1 MVWNF
6 GCSAPLLFCGYICHT
21 KNIHYK
27 QWWQQFDFCQ
37 KMWKEFLMPSFFLFS
52 SPFLRESFPS
62 ISRSIE
68 QIIIKIDTENHFEYD
83 TKIVCLYTFTQ
94 NRCVTKPCSRFRFF
108 CFHLFSHISLKQ
120 VASLVS
126 FFGELIQDFDTARLQ
141 L

>member
-1 MVWNF
+1 
-6 GCSAPLLFCGYICHT
+6 
-21 KNIHYK
+21 
-27 QWWQQFDFCQ
+27 
-37 KMWKEFLMPSFFLFS
+37 MWKEFLMPSFFLFS

-62 ISRSIE
+62 ISHSIE

-94 NRCVTKPCSRFRFF
+94 NRCVTKPFSRFIFF
-108 CFHLFSHISLKQ
+108 YPHFSHISLKH